1 MMMMMIK
8 NKQTKNEKNE
18 KKMHSRRTISMQF
31 VVLLSPDCIG
41 NEGME
46 RNDKLKKNMLMNL
59 LINLRKIK
67 ELSNATQWGNSVK
80 CVSWVAYEAREF
92 RVALIRNFFCLK
104 VATWS
109 LYCIRMFRSNACNT
123 CSACASLSRIHC
135 WHMLW
140 NLAILFGCFD
150 ETVRS
155 HECFTLVIAEKTDV
169 FPAM

>member
-67 ELSNATQWGNSVK
+67 ELFNATQWGNSVK
-80 CVSWVAYEAREF
+80 CVSWVG
-92 RVALIRNFFCLK
+92 L
-104 VATWS
+104 WS
-109 LYCIRMFRSNACNT
+109 
-123 CSACASLSRIHC
+123 
-135 WHMLW
+135 
-140 NLAILFGCFD
+140 
-150 ETVRS
+150 
-155 HECFTLVIAEKTDV
+155 
-169 FPAM
+169 